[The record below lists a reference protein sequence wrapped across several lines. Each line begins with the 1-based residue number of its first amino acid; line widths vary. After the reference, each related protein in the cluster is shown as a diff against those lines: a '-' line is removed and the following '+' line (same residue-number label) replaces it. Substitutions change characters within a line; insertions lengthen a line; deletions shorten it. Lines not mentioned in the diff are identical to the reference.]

1 MSPTDISNIRSGAR
15 IDTGRNDRSS
25 DSSDTSSTPVSAAVS
40 DSVELTGTAQLL
52 ASFQTDLASIDAV
65 DMAKVE
71 SIRQAIAQGT
81 YQIDPQKIADSLL
94 SLEGELA

>member
-25 DSSDTSSTPVSAAVS
+25 DSSNTSSTPVSTAVS

-52 ASFQTDLASIDAV
+52 ASFQADLSSIDAV

-71 SIRQAIAQGT
+71 AIRQAIAQGT

>member
-1 MSPTDISNIRSGAR
+1 
-15 IDTGRNDRSS
+15 
-25 DSSDTSSTPVSAAVS
+25 VSAAVS

-52 ASFQTDLASIDAV
+52 ASFQTDLSSIDTV
-65 DMAKVE
+65 DMAKVDA
-71 SIRQAIAQGT
+71 IRQAIAQGT

>member
-15 IDTGRNDRSS
+15 IDTGRNARSS
-25 DSSDTSSTPVSAAVS
+25 DSSNTSSTPVSTAVS

-52 ASFQTDLASIDAV
+52 ASFQADLSSIDAV

-71 SIRQAIAQGT
+71 AIRQAIAQGT

>member
-1 MSPTDISNIRSGAR
+1 MSPTDITNIRSGAR

-25 DSSDTSSTPVSAAVS
+25 DSSNTSSAPVSAAVS

-52 ASFQTDLASIDAV
+52 ASFQTDLSSIDAV
-65 DMAKVE
+65 DMVKVE
-71 SIRQAIAQGT
+71 AIRQAIAQGT

-94 SLEGELA
+94 SLEGELV